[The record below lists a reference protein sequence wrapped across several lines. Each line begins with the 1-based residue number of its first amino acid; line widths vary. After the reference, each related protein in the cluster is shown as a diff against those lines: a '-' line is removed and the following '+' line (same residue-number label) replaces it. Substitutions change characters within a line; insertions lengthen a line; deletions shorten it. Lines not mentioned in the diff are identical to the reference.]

1 MFGWL
6 AADPNPAD
14 AATRVERIAMLER
27 IKAAA
32 AAAQS
37 AEVVAFAK
45 SQVVE
50 QQSAGVDY
58 RRLGRGIADQVGMAT
73 PDRSVARR
81 PTSDD
86 GAGFVA

>member
-32 AAAQS
+32 AAAQL

-50 QQSAGVDY
+50 QQSAGWTIADSV
-58 RRLGRGIADQVGMAT
+58 RGSAIRLGWPPGPVRGTA
-73 PDRSVARR
+73 PDE
-81 PTSDD
+81 
-86 GAGFVA
+86 